1 MGKILKIG
9 LVFGIKGSRE
19 EFIEIIFKVGW
30 LFIIF

>member
-19 EFIEIIFKVGW
+19 ESTEIIFKAGW
-30 LFIIF
+30 SFITS